1 MSGAGKPTEADEV
14 LEFLDSLP
22 AGAGKKNDGQTNTS
36 NAEGNEDILEFL
48 DELEQSN
55 LKVDAKKAG
64 GTAAGT
70 EKAAI
75 AAENAKGVETA
86 GKAAAGEEKAASR
99 AAETAPL
106 HAGRSPEP
114 KEAEEEELHDP
125 IKSLSNWWSS
135 SGQATVSSI
144 WSKTTE
150 RATQL
155 KDRITQEQQD
165 LTTKL
170 NTNPIASKLS
180 NATMLSELTT
190 QLTKFV
196 VGETEEVLR
205 IHLVHD
211 LVNFHD
217 LSYEIESQF
226 HKVLSSQVQGGI
238 RIFVDQWDR
247 PNESA
252 TEGPAGHIHG
262 LNMFQG
268 KPTEGDKLC
277 RANLD
282 NAMKLFQR
290 AMEESKRQ
298 RRERDI
304 EAAADEESRISDVFI
319 GILAVGQ
326 PQKNEEGTVVD
337 STNAGSFSFTIHLED
352 MSNGVSLLVRS
363 QGFPLRWAGW
373 LEGKSDL
380 KKKEGD
386 TPLEGEIDPSE
397 WVEEWVDKGLA
408 LAIGVLAQNYVI
420 ERMGV

>member
-1 MSGAGKPTEADEV
+1 MTGAGKPSEADEV

-22 AGAGKKNDGQTNTS
+22 DGAGKKGGQTGTP

-55 LKVDAKKAG
+55 LKVDAKKPAG
-64 GTAAGT
+64 AAVGVQKTVKAAGDT
-70 EKAAI
+70 KGAA
-75 AAENAKGVETA
+75 AT
-86 GKAAAGEEKAASR
+86 GKAAAGVQKAAGDS
-99 AAETAPL
+99 AEAAPL
-106 HAGRSPEP
+106 RAGQPE
-114 KEAEEEELHDP
+114 KQEVAEELHDP

-155 KDRITQEQQD
+155 KDRITLEQQD

-180 NATMLSELTT
+180 NATMLSELTS

-217 LSYEIESQF
+217 LSYEVESQF
-226 HKVLSSQVQGGI
+226 HDVLSSQVQGGI

-252 TEGPAGHIHG
+252 AEGPAGNIHG

-282 NAMKLFQR
+282 NAMKLFQK
-290 AMEESKRQ
+290 AMEESRRQ

-326 PQKNEEGTVVD
+326 PQKGDEGAVVD
-337 STNAGSFSFTIHLED
+337 STHVGSFSFTIHLED

-363 QGFPLRWAGW
+363 QGFPIRWAGW

-380 KKKEGD
+380 KKKED
-386 TPLEGEIDPSE
+386 EKPLEGEIDPSE
-397 WVEEWVDKGLA
+397 WVKDWIDKGLA
-408 LAIGVLAQNYVI
+408 LSIGVLAQNYVI